1 MTDRE
6 LAGQEL
12 TRRARPNEERVLA
25 LLGRAGRASRADLA
39 RQLAIP
45 KATVADIVA
54 DLIGRQLITPVS
66 PAARPAAPGRPAQV
80 LALTGPAPAIAAL
93 TWTSG
98 QLRWAIAT
106 LSGTV
111 LSDGVTVPEPS
122 TDRSLAD
129 LADDSLARAARLA
142 GYEVAAL
149 AAVVLS
155 VPAPFQRGVGTAVTV
170 PAAHAAAGARRMT
183 TWLDQELAA
192 ELARR
197 TGRPVLVENDA
208 NLGALGE
215 HAFGA
220 GRGKP
225 DQVYVKFGRASVGA
239 GLIIGDRLHR
249 GSSGFAGEL
258 AHVQVRDN
266 GPVCACGGRGC
277 LIRTISTE
285 MIDLAQPAYEQ
296 PLTFSAMLSLA
307 EAGDIGLQRLLGDF
321 GRGIG
326 RPLADACTLLNPDL
340 FVLDGSIG
348 PAGHHIIGGMTEAIE
363 RHACPATSAAV
374 RVVAGSLGA
383 RAETLGAVV
392 LVRQEHDRGR
402 AEAVGSPKDRG
413 PAPAGSGPV
422 RRDMEDR

>member
-1 MTDRE
+1 VTDRE
-6 LAGQEL
+6 LAG
-12 TRRARPNEERVLA
+12 RASPNEQRVLA
-25 LLGRAGRASRADLA
+25 LLGRAGTASRADLA

-45 KATVADIVA
+45 KATVADLVA
-54 DLIGRQLITPVS
+54 DLISRELITPVS
-66 PAARPAAPGRPAQV
+66 PEARSAAPGRPAQV
-80 LALTGPAPAIAAL
+80 LALAGPAPAIAAL
-93 TWTSG
+93 TWSSG
-98 QLRWAIAT
+98 QLRCAIAT

-111 LSDGVTVPEPS
+111 LADGVTAAEPRP
-122 TDRSLAD
+122 DRSLAD
-129 LADDSLARAARLA
+129 LADDSLGRAAGLA

-170 PAAHAAAGARRMT
+170 PAAGAAAGPKRLT

-192 ELARR
+192 ELAAR
-197 TGRPVLVENDA
+197 TGSTVLVENDA

-225 DQVYVKFGRASVGA
+225 DQVFVKFGRASVGA

-249 GSSGFAGEL
+249 GTSGFAGEL

-296 PLTFSAMLSLA
+296 PLTFAAMLSLA

-340 FVLDGSIG
+340 FVLDASIG
-348 PAGHHIIGGMTEAIE
+348 PAGRHIIDGLAEAIE
-363 RHACPATSAAV
+363 RHACPATSSAV

-392 LVRQEHDRGR
+392 LVQQERDR
-402 AEAVGSPKDRG
+402 
-413 PAPAGSGPV
+413 
-422 RRDMEDR
+422 